1 MSKNFELLRRAGWAE
16 ECLEGIPD
24 PGDTAR
30 ERFQPGP
37 VSLPHDPDQISIL
50 VQRIFGEFRNP
61 AIRSVLFTG
70 VAGSGGAS
78 SVCVRAAQ
86 KLATKVRN
94 RVCIVDANVHSPSV
108 HRYFG
113 QQNSVGLTGAI
124 ADPKH
129 AGHFVKPV
137 PGKNLWFLPA
147 GSPGANRRAILAS
160 PDFSSCLKELKRY
173 FEYLLIDA
181 TFAVN
186 HKASTLGHVIDGAV
200 LVMSSSGVAPD
211 LAVKARERLQA
222 TDVKLLGMVLDDS
235 KASLLDQLRN

>member
-1 MSKNFELLRRAGWAE
+1 MSKNFELLRRAGWAQ
-16 ECLEGIPD
+16 ECLEGIPV

-30 ERFQPGP
+30 ERFQPDP

-50 VQRIFGEFRNP
+50 VQRIFGESRNP
-61 AIRSVLFTG
+61 TIRSVLFTG
-70 VAGSGGAS
+70 VAGGGGAS

-86 KLATKVRN
+86 KLAAKVRN
-94 RVCIVDANVHSPSV
+94 RVCVVDANVHSPSV

-129 AGHFVKPV
+129 AGHFVKAV

-147 GSPGANRRAILAS
+147 GSPGANRRSILAS
-160 PDFSSCLKELKRY
+160 TDFSSCLKELKRY
-173 FEYLLIDA
+173 FEYLLIA
-181 TFAVN
+181 AN
-186 HKASTLGHVIDGAV
+186 HKTSALGHVVDGAV
-200 LVMSSSGVAPD
+200 LVVSSSGVAPD
-211 LAVKARERLQA
+211 LAVKARERLHA

-235 KASLLDQLRN
+235 KASLFDQLRN